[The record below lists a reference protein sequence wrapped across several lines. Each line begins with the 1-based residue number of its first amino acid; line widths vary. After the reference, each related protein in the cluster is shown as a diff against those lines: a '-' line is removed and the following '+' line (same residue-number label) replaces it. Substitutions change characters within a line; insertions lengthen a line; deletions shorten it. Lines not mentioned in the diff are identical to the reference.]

1 MNNEK
6 DVGKDKPCKGRDSH
20 GNPVASY
27 RELELRKSPLGRG
40 FRGG

>member
-20 GNPVASY
+20 GNPVASDN
-27 RELELRKSPLGRG
+27 RESWSLLPRG
-40 FRGG
+40 E